1 MTLKMGSAETSNV
14 GIEGERIEMASR
26 WVDSLSMASLDM
38 LPLSS
43 SQ

>member
-1 MTLKMGSAETSNV
+1 MGLKMGLDETSNM

-26 WVDSLSMASLDM
+26 WVGSLYMASLDM

-43 SQ
+43 S

>member
-1 MTLKMGSAETSNV
+1 MGLKMGSDETSNV

-26 WVDSLSMASLDM
+26 WVGSLSMASLDKT
-38 LPLSS
+38 PLSS